1 MASVTAS
8 ARRESAANDAYERAA
23 AALLNADYVLVC
35 AGAGFSADS
44 GLPVYKDVADTP
56 AYRAMGVTY
65 GDLCTPQWAHR
76 DPEIFFGFWFSC
88 FNKYHAAAPHPGYAT
103 IRRWCS
109 AVVGQKLL
117 RQLPASASS
126 RSRPPLS
133 AARPSATAARP
144 PSAPPRPPLRPSS
157 AACDGAADEG
167 SESEGEGDGDDEG
180 EGEALLAAG
189 ASAEAPPPSSFVFT
203 SNVDCFFRR
212 AGFAETQL
220 LEIHGNVQRWQC
232 SINCAASRAAAMPVW
247 QIPPSR
253 IFEVDEATMRAPNR
267 RSTPQQAAEGETAH
281 AAGTVAGGD
290 AGDAALEAALE
301 AGADRFSLP
310 SRAASAGSARGTP
323 RELPP
328 HALGERN
335 HERCRF
341 CGRQARPCILMFD
354 DNAWIG
360 DAAPGPLGPGHSQA
374 RSYRAWE
381 VAVKRELKADRRKR
395 LVILEAGCGLRV
407 PTVRKHSERLL
418 RQTGKLGTTLI
429 RINPDRPDNKK
440 NAAATISIRDT
451 CLGAI
456 TRIDAAVAAACVK
469 RGVPPPVGTR
479 DG

>member
-1 MASVTAS
+1 VTSRPRTGTKSRDATPSAIVAAVAVAS
-8 ARRESAANDAYERAA
+8 AHGGGAARCESASNAELYERAA
-23 AALLNADYVLVC
+23 TALLNADYVLVC

-65 GDLCTPQWAHR
+65 GDLCTPQWAR
-76 DPEIFFGFWFSC
+76 QDPEIFFGFWFSC
-88 FNKYHAAAPHPGYAT
+88 FNKYHAAHPHPGYAT

-109 AVVGQKLL
+109 DVVGQKLL
-117 RQLPASASS
+117 KQSVPASASAS
-126 RSRPPLS
+126 SARPPPS
-133 AARPSATAARP
+133 ATARPSATAARP
-144 PSAPPRPPLRPSS
+144 PSAPRRPPPRPAS
-157 AACDGAADEG
+157 AACDRAAAEG
-167 SESEGEGDGDDEG
+167 SDSEGDDE
-180 EGEALLAAG
+180 EALPAA
-189 ASAEAPPPSSFVFT
+189 AAAAAAAAPSSFVFT

-212 AGFAETQL
+212 AGFAEQQL

-232 SINCAASRAAAMPVW
+232 SIPCAASRAAAMPVW

-253 IFEVDEATMRAPNR
+253 VYEVDEVTMRAPNR
-267 RSTPQQAAEGETAH
+267 RSVPQQEP
-281 AAGTVAGGD
+281 AAGSEAGEAAREAGG
-290 AGDAALEAALE
+290 
-301 AGADRFSLP
+301 
-310 SRAASAGSARGTP
+310 GSTHGTP

-328 HALGERN
+328 HEAMGERN

-341 CGRQARPCILMFD
+341 CGRPARPCILMFD

-381 VAVKRELKADRRKR
+381 AAVKRELKADRRKR

-407 PTVRKHSERLL
+407 PTVRKHSEKLL

-440 NAAATISIRDT
+440 NPAATISIRDT

-456 TRIDAAVAAACVK
+456 SRIDAAIAAACAK
-469 RGVPPPVGTR
+469 RGVPPPPAGTE
-479 DG
+479 G

>member
-1 MASVTAS
+1 MAAAAS
-8 ARRESAANDAYERAA
+8 ALGVASALAGGAVRREGNLALNEAYERAA

-65 GDLCTPQWAHR
+65 GDLCTPQWAR
-76 DPEIFFGFWFSC
+76 QDPEVFFGFWFSC
-88 FNKYHAAAPHPGYAT
+88 FNKYHAAQPHPGYAT

-117 RQLPASASS
+117 KQSAPTSATSS
-126 RSRPPLS
+126 TRPPPSATAAATAVTAALRLS
-133 AARPSATAARP
+133 ATARPSATAARP
-144 PSAPPRPPLRPSS
+144 PSASRRPPPRPTS
-157 AACDGAADEG
+157 AACDGAAAEG
-167 SESEGEGDGDDEG
+167 SDSDGDE
-180 EGEALLAAG
+180 EEALPAAA
-189 ASAEAPPPSSFVFT
+189 ASTTGAPPPSSFVFT

-212 AGFAETQL
+212 AGFAEQQL

-232 SINCAASRAAAMPVW
+232 SIPCAASRAAAMPVW

-253 IFEVDEATMRAPNR
+253 VYEVDEVTMRAPNR
-267 RSTPQQAAEGETAH
+267 RTVPQQEA
-281 AAGTVAGGD
+281 AAGSVAGSEG
-290 AGDAALEAALE
+290 G
-301 AGADRFSLP
+301 G
-310 SRAASAGSARGTP
+310 GSTHGTP

-328 HALGERN
+328 HEAMGERN

-381 VAVKRELKADRRKR
+381 AAVKRELKADRRKR

-407 PTVRKHSERLL
+407 PTVRKHSEKLL

-456 TRIDAAVAAACVK
+456 TGIDAAVAAACAK
-469 RGVPPPVGTR
+469 RGVPPPAGTP
-479 DG
+479 